1 MNKAL
6 IISSAKKVSP
16 ILSVANDS
24 LSVVKSVLE
33 ICNSSGKTISEISKI
48 RCATKKLCKTI
59 QNNCEE
65 DIQKILNQNDYA
77 ESILKSKSLSNNTKE
92 KLLLDIVNVI
102 QKS

>member
-6 IISSAKKVSP
+6 FISSAKKVGP
-16 ILSVANDS
+16 IFSVATDS

-33 ICNSSGKTISEISKI
+33 ICNSNEKTVSEVAKI
-48 RCATKKLCKTI
+48 HCATKKLCKTI

-77 ESILKSKSLSNNTKE
+77 ESVLNSKSLSNNTKV